1 LGKEQFEERLRAT
14 DEKIIAIKKDLENLQ
29 AKKKNDIL
37 NLRADDLT
45 YLTERIRKLQDEL
58 ESQELI
64 KQTLEEKIHEFKE
77 NAEPEA
83 ARIRKQIADL
93 WPTAL
98 IEYRKL
104 KKLTDAIPAALQR
117 MGKLN
122 EELLTLANRHNGL
135 LGPEEGIWIAHL
147 PVSEIWE
154 QACQL
159 GPLRDPPAKPDLRL
173 VSDHRRELE
182 KPPKP
187 VESRNPEAPGNVMD
201 QVFPT
206 PRQGKR

>member
-58 ESQELI
+58 ESQQLI
-64 KQTLEEKIHEFKE
+64 KQTLEGKIHEFKE

-93 WPTAL
+93 WPSAL

-122 EELLTLANRHNGL
+122 EELLALANHHNHL
-135 LGPEEGIWIAHL
+135 LGPEDGIWL
-147 PVSEIWE
+147 PNQLEISAVWL
-154 QACQL
+154 QACQM
-159 GPLRDPPAKPDLRL
+159 GVLRDPPAKPDLRL

-182 KPPKP
+182 KPPPKREEP
-187 VESRNPEAPGNVMD
+187 TNPTAPMNVMD
-201 QVFPT
+201 QVFPET
-206 PRQGKR
+206 RR